1 MKANPS
7 NSNPGM
13 TIANEI
19 KPTYQFNCYKSYRYY
34 LQVTLPN
41 GTTLTSNSITINVNT
56 SSLSIINSNSDANAN
71 SSIYDAQYGTQ
82 VTLSANQA

>member
-1 MKANPS
+1 MQASPS

-13 TIANEI
+13 TIANATS
-19 KPTYQFNCYKSYRYY
+19 PTYQFNCYKSYRYY

-41 GTTLTSNSITINVNT
+41 GKILTSNSITINVNT
-56 SSLSIINSNSDANAN
+56 SSLSIVNTNSNANAN